1 MITLNTASRRPVPGS
16 RLVGWVLWTVL
27 VVAFAGCSSEP
38 ERRPQNAPTDAPA
51 EKASEEP
58 PNEQPMIRNYDAQG
72 KLLPS
77 DDYVVGIR
85 LPRGTE
91 LSREAGLQ
99 HVYRIQAPIA
109 KVLAYFGPMM
119 ITGNVERRG
128 KGAIYKRASVRG
140 AEVNPTKVD
149 VSILEVG
156 NSLTRI
162 SVTELPPPPKHVPSS
177 DSTKAAAQRSFRTLD

>member
-1 MITLNTASRRPVPGS
+1 MIGTAVISRSPMRRSRLLALVLLSALAGCTSQPEGRSAGDTADSPSEKANAEPAKAPPITLNYG
-16 RLVGWVLWTVL
+16 
-27 VVAFAGCSSEP
+27 
-38 ERRPQNAPTDAPA
+38 
-51 EKASEEP
+51 
-58 PNEQPMIRNYDAQG
+58 AQG
-72 KLLPS
+72 ELLPS

-85 LPRGTE
+85 LPRGAE
-91 LSREAGLQ
+91 LFRESELE
-99 HVYRIQAPIA
+99 HVYRILAPID

-140 AEVNPTKVD
+140 AEVNPTKVN

-156 NSLTRI
+156 SSLTRI

-177 DSTKAAAQRSFRTLD
+177 DHTKAAAKESFRRLD

>member
-1 MITLNTASRRPVPGS
+1 MIGGPVIARNPMHGS
-16 RLVGWVLWTVL
+16 RLFVLALL
-27 VVAFAGCSSEP
+27 VVFASCTSTP
-38 ERRPQNAPTDAPA
+38 ERAAETRSEEAPA
-51 EKASEEP
+51 EEASGETPKRE
-58 PNEQPMIRNYDAQG
+58 RATWNYDPQG
-72 KLLPS
+72 RLLPS

-85 LPRGTE
+85 LPRGAE
-91 LSREAGLQ
+91 LSREEELH
-99 HVYRIQAPIA
+99 HVYRIQAPIE

-177 DSTKAAAQRSFRTLD
+177 DHTKAAAQQSFRMLD

>member
-1 MITLNTASRRPVPGS
+1 MMGTLVIALNPMHGS
-16 RLVGWVLWTVL
+16 RLFVLALLAV
-27 VVAFAGCSSEP
+27 FAGCTSTP
-38 ERRPQNAPTDAPA
+38 ERVAEDQREEAPA
-51 EKASEEP
+51 EEASGKAPKGE
-58 PNEQPMIRNYDAQG
+58 RVTWNYDPQG

-85 LPRGTE
+85 LPRGAE
-91 LSREAGLQ
+91 LSRDEGLH
-99 HVYRIQAPIA
+99 HVYRIQAPIG

-162 SVTELPPPPKHVPSS
+162 SVTELPPPPRHVPSS
-177 DSTKAAAQRSFRTLD
+177 DRTKAAAQQSFRTLD

>member
-1 MITLNTASRRPVPGS
+1 MITRLLILALLGA
-16 RLVGWVLWTVL
+16 LVGCT
-27 VVAFAGCSSEP
+27 SEP
-38 ERRPQNAPTDAPA
+38 ERRADSERADAPA
-51 EKASEEP
+51 AKVDEGTQAREP
-58 PNEQPMIRNYDAQG
+58 MVRNYDPQG

-77 DDYVVGIR
+77 DDYIIGIR

-91 LSREAGLQ
+91 VYREDGLQ
-99 HVYRIQAPIA
+99 HVYRIQAPID

-119 ITGNVERRG
+119 ITGKVERRG

-162 SVTELPPPPKHVPSS
+162 SVTELPPPPRHAPNV
-177 DSTKAAAQRSFRTLD
+177 DRTKAAAQQSFRRLD

>member
-1 MITLNTASRRPVPGS
+1 MIGATVISRSPMRRSLLLALTLLTALASCTSKPESGSKRGTADSPSEHANEEATKRPPV
-16 RLVGWVLWTVL
+16 
-27 VVAFAGCSSEP
+27 
-38 ERRPQNAPTDAPA
+38 
-51 EKASEEP
+51 
-58 PNEQPMIRNYDAQG
+58 IRNYDVEG
-72 KLLPS
+72 RLLPS

-85 LPRGTE
+85 LPRGAE
-91 LSREAGLQ
+91 LFRESELE
-99 HVYRIQAPIA
+99 HVYRILAPID

-128 KGAIYKRASVRG
+128 KGAVYKRASVRG

-177 DSTKAAAQRSFRTLD
+177 AQTKAAAKTSFRMLD

>member
-1 MITLNTASRRPVPGS
+1 MIGATTLAQSLRLRSPLFILTLWVALASC
-16 RLVGWVLWTVL
+16 T
-27 VVAFAGCSSEP
+27 SEP
-38 ERRPQNAPTDAPA
+38 ERGAQTVRSDGPA
-51 EKASEEP
+51 EKTSAETPKQEP
-58 PNEQPMIRNYDAQG
+58 ITRNYDAQG

-77 DDYVVGIR
+77 DDYIAGIR
-85 LPRGTE
+85 LPRGAE
-91 LSREAGLQ
+91 LSRDEGLH
-99 HVYRIQAPIA
+99 HVYRIQAPID

-128 KGAIYKRASVRG
+128 KGAVYKRASVRG

-156 NSLTRI
+156 YSLTRI

-177 DSTKAAAQRSFRTLD
+177 DHTKAAAQQSFRTLD